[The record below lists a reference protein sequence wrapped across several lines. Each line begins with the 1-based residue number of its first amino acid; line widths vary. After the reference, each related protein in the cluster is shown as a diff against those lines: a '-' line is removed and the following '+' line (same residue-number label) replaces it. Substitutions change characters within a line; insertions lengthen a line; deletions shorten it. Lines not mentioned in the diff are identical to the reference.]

1 MCDVGGRTIV
11 LRKETKQKPK
21 NVTKIENEYVRTLEQ
36 KASLKKARKVR
47 LHRRLTVFAVIAVVS
62 FALLGKIYLNQ
73 NKVLAK
79 KAEEKQMLLADLAE
93 TEEEHQLLTRQL
105 EQLND
110 DEYIAKLARQKYFL
124 SDKNEIIFS
133 IPEKVKKVEKKEQE
147 KE

>member
-1 MCDVGGRTIV
+1 MV
-11 LRKETKQKPK
+11 RKQTKQTPK
-21 NVTKIENEYVRTLEQ
+21 NVTKIKNEYVRTLEQ

-47 LHRRLTVFAVIAVVS
+47 LHRRLAVFAVIVVAS
-62 FALLGKIYLNQ
+62 FAILGKIYLDQ

-79 KAEEKQMLLADLAE
+79 KEEEKQVLLADLAE
-93 TEEEHQLLTRQL
+93 TKEEHQLLTRQL
-105 EQLND
+105 ERLND

-133 IPEKVKKVEKKEQE
+133 IPKKEEKVEKKEQE

>member
-1 MCDVGGRTIV
+1 MV
-11 LRKETKQKPK
+11 RKQTKQTLK
-21 NVTKIENEYVRTLEQ
+21 NVTKIKNEYVRTLEQ

-47 LHRRLTVFAVIAVVS
+47 LHRRLAVFAVIVVAS
-62 FALLGKIYLNQ
+62 FAILGKIYLDQ

-79 KAEEKQMLLADLAE
+79 KEEEKQVLLADLAE
-93 TEEEHQLLTRQL
+93 TKEEHQLLTRQL
-105 EQLND
+105 ERLND

-133 IPEKVKKVEKKEQE
+133 IPKKEEKVEKKEQE